1 MKTAVKRTSDEKKQ
15 ELEKRILDV
24 LTEVFKDAVPVFL
37 ADLSSQEEFVFGITR
52 DQLYFRTEAA
62 KYGSTAVFNSVISE
76 LAKAGLV
83 QFGPARWVNGEATNN
98 GVCLSGALFEKA
110 VSDVL
115 TPLGLS
121 VPQSTYPLDK
131 RVAQTLYGAK
141 TRGKFERLKKEMS
154 G

>member
-1 MKTAVKRTSDEKKQ
+1 V
-15 ELEKRILDV
+15 
-24 LTEVFKDAVPVFL
+24 
-37 ADLSSQEEFVFGITR
+37 
-52 DQLYFRTEAA
+52 EAA
-62 KYGSTAVFNSVISE
+62 KYGHVGVFNSIISE

-83 QFGPARWVNGEATNN
+83 QLCPARWVNGEATNN

-121 VPQSTYPLDK
+121 VPQSTYPLDQ
-131 RVAQTLYGAK
+131 RVTQALYGAK
-141 TRGKFERLKKEMS
+141 TRAKFERLKKEMT